1 MPGTVYFPPEDRH
14 LEIDK
19 RGRLVIAD
27 APAIDG
33 HRPSVTATFLSA
45 ASSYAASALGVLLTG
60 MGSDGA
66 RGLQSIAQAGGTT
79 IAQDEASCVVF
90 GMPRQAIELGA
101 AQHVLPPEAIGMTLL
116 RLASG
121 QPASNLPA

>member
-1 MPGTVYFPPEDRH
+1 
-14 LEIDK
+14 
-19 RGRLVIAD
+19 
-27 APAIDG
+27 
-33 HRPSVTATFLSA
+33 
-45 ASSYAASALGVLLTG
+45 